1 MKWRALRVLLALHA
15 LATLAAGTV
24 LVVAPGAIP
33 GAVGIHVAADTYL
46 VCYLLAAAE
55 FGLAVLSWGARSVT
69 DVKALRVIVV
79 AIVLVHAASGLLETY
94 AFMRG
99 VSGTIWGNIAFRAL
113 AVGLF
118 TYFGPGRST

>member
-1 MKWRALRVLLALHA
+1 MRSRTLRILFALHA
-15 LATLAAGTV
+15 LATLAAGIV

-33 GAVGIHVAADTYL
+33 GAVGIHVSVDAYL

-69 DVKALRVIVV
+69 DLTARRVIV
-79 AIVLVHAASGLLETY
+79 ATIVVVHAASGLLETY

-99 VSGTIWGNIAFRAL
+99 VSGAIWGNIAFRAL

-118 TYFGPGRST
+118 TYFGLRRSA